1 MNLEVLHLHNPRQ
14 PTNATSGSM
23 SSPLC
28 LPRLHDLLLID
39 KHPDFSLFR
48 TLIDCL
54 NLPALEAVGI
64 SSDRDLEP
72 LRRCVMRSSPNGV
85 ARLRSVEV
93 RCSQGLGQT
102 LDLQELSLAAPQIQ
116 ELRIID
122 PSTETLFAME
132 FRSTNPPLFPHLQYL
147 TLIDPFLRG
156 FELVDIINSRCHPPP
171 SSDLEPYTRLRR
183 VEVMVTMGR
192 TTITQAIRR
201 YGMVQPFHEEFQ
213 DVAECFTDDPNFKQM
228 CERLKSILTFRES
241 IPSSIERYQLP
252 SHWGRSIDPLLCFF
266 EFSDSVFT
274 FFENYEVYHPL
285 LLSRYPVAPL
295 LQEFLNGNI
304 GPDSLLRTHQKGFL
318 NRARILLDEWQPII
332 AEYNKKE
339 RWIIEKVGKTY
350 SLVRKAGESV
360 YKVVYC
366 ITE

>member
-1 MNLEVLHLHNPRQ
+1 MALLSLCTNLEVLHLHNPRQ
-14 PTNATSGSM
+14 STNSTSGSM

-39 KHPDFSLFR
+39 ERPDFSLFR

-64 SSDRDLEP
+64 STDRDLEP
-72 LRRCVMRSSPNGV
+72 LLRCVMRSSPNGV

-93 RCSQGLGQT
+93 RCFQGLGRS

-116 ELRIID
+116 ALRIIN
-122 PSTETLFAME
+122 PSAEMLLAME

-147 TLIDPFLRG
+147 TLIDPVLRG

-171 SSDLEPYTRLRR
+171 SSGLEPHTRLRR
-183 VEVMVTMGR
+183 VEVMGR
-192 TTITQAIRR
+192 IPMTRAMRP
-201 YGMVQPFHEEFQ
+201 YGMVQRFYEEFQ

-228 CERLKSILTFRES
+228 CEGLKSILTVREP
-241 IPSSIERYQLP
+241 IPISIEKYQLP
-252 SHWGRSIDPLLCFF
+252 SHWGRSIDPLLCFI

-285 LLSRYPVAPL
+285 LLTVSHLALRYSHKCLA
-295 LQEFLNGNI
+295 
-304 GPDSLLRTHQKGFL
+304 
-318 NRARILLDEWQPII
+318 NRGKPIAVPGSPAI
-332 AEYNKKE
+332 AGVPK
-339 RWIIEKVGKTY
+339 R
-350 SLVRKAGESV
+350 
-360 YKVVYC
+360 
-366 ITE
+366 